1 MKTALNNIR
10 RSPFQAIAAI
20 FVVTLTMFIVGVF
33 GLVTLATRSLLLS
46 FETKPQVIAY
56 LKDDHTMTQVG
67 GLINNL
73 TSSPGIKNAVYISK
87 DDALNLYKTSVSNDP
102 VLLGSVTDWGIV
114 TAEILPASVEITASD
129 PSAFPGAV
137 AILEQS
143 EIVNVNQQN
152 KKDIDFPQDIISELT
167 RWTNGIRTS
176 GIILVVTLSIV
187 CILTMVI
194 IVSMKISSRRTEIGT
209 MKLLGAN
216 NSYII
221 KPYLQE
227 TVIYG
232 VVGGFFG
239 WIFTFISILYS
250 TPFIAPR
257 LSGIIEFPVPYTIIF
272 ALLLALV
279 LLGTTMSFF
288 SGLFATTRFVKRS
301 K

>member
-102 VLLGSVTDWGIV
+102 GLLGSVTDWGIV

>member
-10 RSPFQAIAAI
+10 RAPFQAIAAI
-20 FVVTLTMFIVGVF
+20 FVVSLTMFIVGVF
-33 GLVTLATRSLLLS
+33 GLVALGSRSLLLS

-56 LKDDHTMTQVG
+56 LKDGHTTEQVSS
-67 GLINNL
+67 LINTL
-73 TSSPGIKNAVYISK
+73 IKTEGIKGAIYISK
-87 DDALNLYKTSVSNDP
+87 EDALNLYKKSVSNDP

-114 TAEILPASVEITASD
+114 TADILPASIEITAND
-129 PSAFPGAV
+129 PNTFSTAV
-137 AILEQS
+137 NILEQS
-143 EIVNVNQQN
+143 DIVNVNPQG

-167 RWTNGIRTS
+167 KWTNGIRIT
-176 GIILVVTLSIV
+176 GLILVSTLSLV

-194 IVSMKISSRRTEIGT
+194 IVSMKISSRRSEIST
-209 MKLLGAN
+209 IKLLGAN
-216 NSYII
+216 NSFIV

-232 VVGGFFG
+232 IIGGFFG
-239 WIFTFISILYS
+239 WVLTFISVLYS

-257 LSGIIEFPVPYTIIF
+257 LSGIIEFPISYTLIF
-272 ALLLALV
+272 ALLIVLV
-279 LLGTTMSFF
+279 FLGTTMSFF

>member
-56 LKDDHTMTQVG
+56 LKDGHTMTQVG
-67 GLINNL
+67 SLINSL
-73 TSSPGIKNAVYISK
+73 VSSPGIKNAVYISK

-143 EIVNVNQQN
+143 EIVNVNQQS

-216 NSYII
+216 NSFII

-257 LSGIIEFPVPYTIIF
+257 LSGIIEFPIPYTIIF
-272 ALLLALV
+272 ALLLVLV

>member
-33 GLVTLATRSLLLS
+33 GLVTLASRSLLLS

-67 GLINNL
+67 ALINTL
-73 TSSPGIKNAVYISK
+73 VTTDGIKSAVYISK
-87 DDALNLYKTSVSNDP
+87 DDALSLYKKSVSNDP

-114 TAEILPASVEITASD
+114 TADILPASIEITANNPNSF
-129 PSAFPGAV
+129 STAV
-137 AILEQS
+137 NILEKS
-143 EIVNVNQQN
+143 DIVNVNQQG

-167 RWTNGIRTS
+167 KWTTGIRTT
-176 GIILVVTLSIV
+176 GIVLVTTLSLV

-194 IVSMKISSRRTEIGT
+194 IVSMKISSRRTEIST

-216 NSYII
+216 NTFII

-232 VVGGFFG
+232 IVGGFLG
-239 WIFTFISILYS
+239 WILTFISVLYS

-257 LSGIIEFPVPYTIIF
+257 LSGIIDFPISYTLIF
-272 ALLLALV
+272 LLLLV
-279 LLGTTMSFF
+279 LVSLGTIMSFF

>member
-56 LKDDHTMTQVG
+56 LKDGHTMTQVG
-67 GLINNL
+67 SLINSL
-73 TSSPGIKNAVYISK
+73 VSSPGIKNAVYISK

-129 PSAFPGAV
+129 PSAFPAAV
-137 AILEQS
+137 SILEQS
-143 EIVNVNQQN
+143 EIVNINQQN

-176 GIILVVTLSIV
+176 GIILVVTLSFV

-209 MKLLGAN
+209 MKLLGAS

-227 TVIYG
+227 TIVYG
-232 VVGGFFG
+232 LVGGFFG

-257 LSGIIEFPVPYTIIF
+257 LSGIIEFPISYTIIF